1 MEFERGVFLPFRA
14 TDNIHLGAVETN
26 VAKGQVILFDGSV
39 TRIAGQDHSV
49 PSMIAAIKEGWFVP
63 EASAETTRK
72 VKAAGVRVH
81 PADSADRKSD
91 KVMAMATVE
100 DDERAVGSIAEAK
113 LGYREGNVIAVD
125 GDAEDGASVA
135 KIKTAAKQS
144 PKVTDSQAASR
155 AIRELDNKPPP
166 KAEAIATGDVEETLV
181 GEDLEELLP
190 HAASTQKPA
199 PGTAGEG
206 DQPHRTAT
214 EKAEYA
220 RKARLAQFGVVPEEE
235 PVAVVA
241 STTAAPQELEK
252 SELDQKLA
260 IIRMSLPEFK
270 WNLNLQWK
278 ARVKAAVD
286 NYRDNPLY
294 LNSIL
299 AVETDAVKKHILKAL
314 AK

>member
-1 MEFERGVFLPFRA
+1 MEFERGVFQPFRA
-14 TDNIHLGAVETN
+14 TDNIHLGAIETN
-26 VAKGQVILFDGSV
+26 VVKGEVVLFDGSV
-39 TRIAGQDHSV
+39 TKIAGQDHSV

-63 EASAETTRK
+63 ESSAVTTRE
-72 VKAAGVRVH
+72 VKAAGVRVR

-91 KVMAMATVE
+91 QVMAMSTVE
-100 DDERAVGSIAEAK
+100 DDERAVGSVTEAQ
-113 LGYREGNVIAVD
+113 LGYREGKATDVE
-125 GDAEDGASVA
+125 GAEDGAAVA

-144 PKVTDSQAASR
+144 AKLTDSQAASK

-166 KAEAIATGDVEETLV
+166 KAEAVATGDVEETLV

-190 HAASTQKPA
+190 KAASTQKPA

-206 DQPHRTAT
+206 DRPHMTAT

-220 RKARLAQFGVVPEEE
+220 RKARLAQFGVSPEEE
-235 PVAVVA
+235 PVATVA
-241 STTAAPQELEK
+241 STTEEPQELEK

-260 IIRMSLPEFK
+260 IIRLSIPDFE
-270 WNLNLQWK
+270 WDLNRQWR
-278 ARVKAAVD
+278 ARVKAATD

-299 AVETDAVKKHILKAL
+299 AIETDAVKKHILKAL